1 MNRMSLSVRLSRLL
15 WAAVLVT
22 LPVTNF
28 RYFPFLGATTYVR
41 PLAAYPLALLLFVLF
56 WRWRWEREP
65 FPWRDALWPLLLFL
79 CTWGLSTAF
88 GAWLDPLPLRGQE
101 YLERALRAWVT
112 FGLGLAFFLASIWMN
127 QDEESLRFSLRWLMV
142 GLVANLLWSAVQMV
156 AFYTPLISIPTI
168 REWQF
173 SFSMRAPLKSGRV
186 SGLTMEPSW
195 LGAQMFSL
203 YLPWFFAALFE
214 RFSPTGRRKWDFLLG
229 VCSLIVLL
237 ASYSRSGILITVV
250 TFFLATFL
258 VAREALAKGWHWF
271 WYGFRAGKVALGMRL
286 LLLVWFG
293 AALTGSGFFLARH
306 PYFAALWNVRAKNLS
321 DYLVKIYAGPRA
333 AYALSALA
341 AWERSPIL
349 GVGVGAAGF
358 YMYPALPEWV
368 LTFVPEISRHLTP
381 QSILFPNPKNL
392 YVRLLAESGLLG
404 FFLFLIFWFHL
415 LADALSLAQRSA
427 FGRAVMRAA
436 IFFLIA
442 IALYHLTQDSLAQP
456 NLWILPGMVVGLVT
470 PKSSRSFEISS

>member
-1 MNRMSLSVRLSRLL
+1 MNRAPLSFRLSRLL

-41 PLAAYPLALLLFVLF
+41 PLAAYPLALLLVVLF
-56 WRWRWEREP
+56 WRWWREREP
-65 FPWRDALWPLLLFL
+65 FPWRNALWPLVLFL
-79 CTWGLSTAF
+79 CAWGLSTAF

-101 YLERALRAWVT
+101 YVGRALRAWVT

-142 GLVANLLWSAVQMV
+142 GLVANLLWSAVQMI
-156 AFYTPLISIPTI
+156 AFYTPLISISTI

-173 SFSMRAPLKSGRV
+173 SFSMRAPLKTGRV

-203 YLPWFFAALFE
+203 YLPWFFAALFD
-214 RFSPTGRRKWDFLLG
+214 RFSPTGRRGWDFLLG
-229 VCSLIVLL
+229 FCSVLVL
-237 ASYSRSGILITVV
+237 FASYSRSGILITIF
-250 TFFLATFL
+250 TFFLAALIT
-258 VAREALAKGWHWF
+258 AREALGKGWRWF
-271 WYGFRAGKVALGMRL
+271 WDGFRAGKTALGMRL
-286 LLLVWFG
+286 LFLALVGVALIG
-293 AALTGSGFFLARH
+293 AGLFLARH
-306 PYFAALWNVRAKNLS
+306 PYFAALWNVRAENLS

-349 GVGVGAAGF
+349 GVGAGAAGF

-368 LTFVPEISRHLTP
+368 LTFVPEIARHLTP
-381 QSILFPNPKNL
+381 QSVLFPNPKNL
-392 YVRLLAESGLLG
+392 YARLLAESGLLG
-404 FFLFLIFWFHL
+404 FVLFLVFWFHF
-415 LADALSLAQRSA
+415 LADVLSLARGSA
-427 FGRAVMRAA
+427 FGRAVARAA
-436 IFFLIA
+436 VFFFIA

-456 NLWILPGMVVGLVT
+456 NLWILPGMVVGLT
-470 PKSSRSFEISS
+470 PAERRHT